1 MLGYLVTQV
10 FHIINQNPLGQMHT
24 RASDHCLS
32 TQHIEVMTQLW
43 RTLGSRLVLG
53 LDLYL

>member
-32 TQHIEVMTQLW
+32 TRHIEVMTQLW